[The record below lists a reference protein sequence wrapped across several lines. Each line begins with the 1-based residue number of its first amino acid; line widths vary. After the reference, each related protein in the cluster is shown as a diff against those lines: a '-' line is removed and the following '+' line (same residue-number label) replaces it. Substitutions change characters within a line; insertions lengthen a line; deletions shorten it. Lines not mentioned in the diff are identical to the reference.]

1 MLFFYKDGE
10 VQYVFMLVTLIDSIL
25 LTANAYKN
33 KIEAKCVYRLQ
44 LSKDNRSLILEPMN
58 LAKVHLTVDNTVT

>member
-1 MLFFYKDGE
+1 
-10 VQYVFMLVTLIDSIL
+10 MLVTLIDSIL
-25 LTANAYKN
+25 LTVNANKN
-33 KIEAKCVYRLQ
+33 KIEAICMYRLQ